1 MLGVVAGMGKGGKAR
16 STGHVARGVVGWTPC
31 PGPRAS
37 IPSPSDRFDVSARYG
52 HTLRMARTTIK
63 ATYSLDPETVRKLE
77 QMARR
82 WGVSKSEALARAIR
96 SVAAQPAP
104 RPEAVAALDELQG
117 ALALTE
123 RTAVA
128 WAREV
133 RRERRASPPAR

>member
-1 MLGVVAGMGKGGKAR
+1 
-16 STGHVARGVVGWTPC
+16 
-31 PGPRAS
+31 
-37 IPSPSDRFDVSARYG
+37 
-52 HTLRMARTTIK
+52 
-63 ATYSLDPETVRKLE
+63 
-77 QMARR
+77 
-82 WGVSKSEALARAIR
+82 VSKSEALARAIR
-96 SVAAQPAP
+96 SLAAQPAP